1 MSTLFATSQR
11 VGNTISSNARE
22 PTLGKHYEGVADG
35 AHRAAETAGWA
46 DPGIGKSSPESRTG
60 SARAQHSSRGADCY
74 FQATV
79 ELSRR
84 VAATTERGSVRTCP
98 PAPGD
103 SLYSGVLRRVEQLRY
118 FAGRAP
124 VESGTSLALSK

>member
-11 VGNTISSNARE
+11 VGKTICPNARE
-22 PTLGKHYEGVADG
+22 PTLGKHYEGVADC
-35 AHRAAETAGWA
+35 AHRAAETAGRA
-46 DPGIGKSSPESRTG
+46 NSGTGKSSPESRTG
-60 SARAQHSSRGADCY
+60 SARAQDSSRGADSY

-84 VAATTERGSVRTCP
+84 VVATTERGSVRTCP

-103 SLYSGVLRRVEQLRY
+103 SLHSGVLRRVEQL
-118 FAGRAP
+118 
-124 VESGTSLALSK
+124 